1 MSDSWTP
8 PESHSIEID
17 WAFKVWYNPDEGTQ
31 PEETFS
37 GYGWT
42 GVVYVDKDG
51 LTHPVVY
58 EGIFNVGDLD
68 PRENTPFADDN
79 THQISAM
86 WSRPSQDEGERIAI
100 LQWEGESKLSRFAT
114 PTHPFLSSSLKH
126 ILEGINRGIP
136 PNQWFQEDQVYLVK
150 AAEDWENVPED
161 WTIIFNPYE

>member
-42 GVVYVDKDG
+42 GVVYVDTDG

-86 WSRPSQDEGERIAI
+86 CSRPSQDEGERIAI